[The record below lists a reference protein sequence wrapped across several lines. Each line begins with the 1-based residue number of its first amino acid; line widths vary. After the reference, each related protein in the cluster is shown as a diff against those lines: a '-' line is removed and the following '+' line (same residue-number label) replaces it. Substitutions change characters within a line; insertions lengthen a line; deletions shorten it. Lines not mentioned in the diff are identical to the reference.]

1 MLQRERPGLASWPL
15 AWIGVGGIALR
26 ARFSAFPG
34 AAAHLAAGRQRGQ
47 AVAAALVVERGQSG
61 LAEEA
66 LAAALVRAGAGIHP
80 GDPAGLAG
88 ADLRRAFGQRLA
100 HLAVTLLRHALVGL
114 QAVARA
120 DALAHDLELAGDH
133 AGAGLAAGRGHR
145 CRRGGLA
152 GLSLFGR
159 RGGISR
165 RNLGLGRSARVGRRR
180 VLRAAGGRQ
189 GQDHR
194 GGKLSPMQHR
204 HYSPL
209 ESGQSRHHGSW
220 TPRICR
226 RAAWRS
232 TGRVRSEDSCASKTG
247 AVTVYSRA
255 IPTGR
260 LERGTS
266 PGRPGRIASR
276 PPGRRG
282 STDSALARKAPNPD
296 RRASRL
302 ARKASG
308 LALRAQSLVRKAL
321 LPCPQGKEACNGKA
335 RSLVRKPRSSDH
347 KAFCFK
353 RKAKSLAREAGE
365 LQAHGSELRQS
376 KLGTPTAKLGAPGAR
391 QKAPALELLS
401 FEVGAWSR
409 AVGAFGLV
417 RKARSPA
424 DGALSLARKAQSLAV
439 GAPSLAPGALG
450 FAGAPRLLQRNCTL
464 TRLSELARN
473 GYRGNHD
480 VGPMPARFV

>member
-159 RGGISR
+159 RRGSSR
-165 RNLGLGRSARVGRRR
+165 RYLGLGRSARGGRRR

-209 ESGQSRHHGSW
+209 ESGQSCHHGSW

-232 TGRVRSEDSCASKTG
+232 TGCVRSEDSFASKTG

-276 PPGRRG
+276 PLGRRG
-282 STDSALARKAPNPD
+282 ITDSRPWPARLSCLARKA
-296 RRASRL
+296 RRL
-302 ARKASG
+302 ATAKPGALYANPGARITRLFASSAKQK
-308 LALRAQSLVRKAL
+308 ALRAKLVSSKRT
-321 LPCPQGKEACNGKA
+321 A
-335 RSLVRKPRSSDH
+335 RSFGSRSS
-347 KAFCFK
+347 
-353 RKAKSLAREAGE
+353 E
-365 LQAHGSELRQS
+365 LQLRSSELQ
-376 KLGTPTAKLGAPGAR
+376 
-391 QKAPALELLS
+391 
-401 FEVGAWSR
+401 
-409 AVGAFGLV
+409 
-417 RKARSPA
+417 
-424 DGALSLARKAQSLAV
+424 
-439 GAPSLAPGALG
+439 
-450 FAGAPRLLQRNCTL
+450 
-464 TRLSELARN
+464 
-473 GYRGNHD
+473 
-480 VGPMPARFV
+480 